1 MRVISVPTEG
11 DHKGPHPA
19 STSTP
24 AHTMTTDGLMRCFV
38 IIVWAGA
45 VERGVGS
52 LAVALEWR
60 LEKEQL
66 CRNQLLFVII

>member
-1 MRVISVPTEG
+1 MMRVISVPAEG

-45 VERGVGS
+45 VEVQGGDPCGCPDTYP
-52 LAVALEWR
+52 
-60 LEKEQL
+60 Q
-66 CRNQLLFVII
+66 I